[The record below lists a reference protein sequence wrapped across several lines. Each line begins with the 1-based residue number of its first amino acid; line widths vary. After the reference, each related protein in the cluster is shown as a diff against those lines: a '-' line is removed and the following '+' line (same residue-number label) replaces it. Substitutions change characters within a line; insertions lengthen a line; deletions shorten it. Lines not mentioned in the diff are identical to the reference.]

1 MKSWLKNFKHKEEWD
16 SYDYSVCIVASTL
29 PAKFISLKAQELKI
43 KYIFVLSEEHRQS
56 FATCLNNKK
65 IIKIECI
72 AKNTMV
78 RFSIYLLLL
87 LYVRLTNKRLVFF
100 HECCVPMLDIAIKL
114 IKPKG
119 FHFPHVSLATYKE
132 ITEAEYPKRALD
144 RVLSRVGIFGW
155 FRLYKS
161 PNISN
166 TGCEYAMMLKE
177 YPMSIRIYPL
187 AYARNVCT
195 MGRVDTLRGDC
206 WTKSILF
213 TVGKTFVLDER
224 LMDVVS
230 RFISISKDNGYTCFI
245 KDHPN
250 PIYRVGDI
258 NTDVEIINPSIPSEF
273 LDLGFSFIVGLATS
287 ALIGFK
293 NKSICIL
300 DMFPEISD
308 DDKRNTRSFY
318 ESSGLGQNTIKY
330 VASEQEFEELL
341 RTECIER
348 G

>member
-1 MKSWLKNFKHKEEWD
+1 MQSWLKKFKHKEEWD
-16 SYDYSVCIVASTL
+16 SYNYSVCIVASTL

-43 KYIFVLSEEHRQS
+43 RHVFVLSEEHRQS
-56 FATCLNNKK
+56 FATCLNSKK
-65 IIKIECI
+65 IIKIKCI

-87 LYVRLTNKRLVFF
+87 LYIRLTNKRLIFF

-119 FHFPHVSLATYKE
+119 FYFPHVSLATYKE

-155 FRLYKS
+155 FRVYKS

-166 TGCEYAMMLKE
+166 AGCEYAMMLKE

-187 AYARNVCT
+187 AYARHICA
-195 MGRVDTLRGDC
+195 MERVDTLRGGC
-206 WTKSILF
+206 LTKSILF

-230 RFISISKDNGYTCFI
+230 KFISISKDNGYICFI

-250 PIYRVGDI
+250 PIYRIGSI
-258 NTDVEIINPSIPSEF
+258 ISDVEIVNPSIPSEF
-273 LDLGFSFIVGLATS
+273 LGLGFSFVVGLATS
-287 ALIGFK
+287 ALIDFK
-293 NKSICIL
+293 NKAICIL

-308 DDKRNTRSFY
+308 DDKRNTRLFY
-318 ESSGLGQNTIKY
+318 KNSGLEQTSIKY
-330 VASEQEFEELL
+330 VSSEQEFEEIL
-341 RTECIER
+341 RAACIER